1 MTRTNARVYTV
12 EARRPWA
19 EAVAIQ
25 DGRIVAVGSEA
36 QVGTLRTA
44 ATRVV
49 DVGGRLVPPAFGDA
63 HVHPLFGA
71 LSRSRC
77 PLQAGKTLADC
88 QILIAKCV
96 ATAPGDW
103 GMYGLGWTNALFPP
117 NGIPHKDRPH
127 KETNTT
133 PPT

>member
-1 MTRTNARVYTV
+1 MILTNARVYTV
-12 EARRPWA
+12 EARQPWA

-49 DVGGRLVPPAFGDA
+49 DVGGRLVLPAFGEA

-71 LSRSRC
+71 LSRSRR
-77 PLQAGKTLADC
+77 PLQKSEEHTS
-88 QILIAKCV
+88 
-96 ATAPGDW
+96 
-103 GMYGLGWTNALFPP
+103 ALQSLQPKPYAAFCL
-117 NGIPHKDRPH
+117 
-127 KETNTT
+127 
-133 PPT
+133 

>member
-49 DVGGRLVPPAFGDA
+49 DVGRRLVLPAFGDA
-63 HVHPLFGA
+63 HVHPLFRA
-71 LSRSRC
+71 LRRSHG
-77 PLQAGKTLADC
+77 PPQDGKTLAASQKLLANC
-88 QILIAKCV
+88 LTSAPRHW
-96 ATAPGDW
+96 ATSCIGS
-103 GMYGLGWTNALFPP
+103 
-117 NGIPHKDRPH
+117 
-127 KETNTT
+127 
-133 PPT
+133 